1 MYVSIHV
8 GVNTALNFIVVNAT
22 LARTTERVLDCTLK
36 LEAGDHI
43 ERKLA
48 AILKFRERER
58 ENKLCSINSVTAHT
72 SANMKNIIQKA

>member
-1 MYVSIHV
+1 MYRFYV
-8 GVNTALNFIVVNAT
+8 GINTVLNFIVVNAT

-58 ENKLCSINSVTAHT
+58 KRERERERISCVALILSLHIPVPT
-72 SANMKNIIQKA
+72 